1 MLTDARK
8 KVNHTSERPRHA
20 PYVACGP
27 HAVAAFLRARPSQ
40 VRELLV
46 ARDLPPELVD
56 LVRAA
61 RLSPV
66 ETPPGELDRRSGG
79 VVHQGILA
87 CGEPPLAWS
96 EDELFRRRPSPLLV
110 VDGVTD
116 PRNVGAMFRTAE
128 AAGTAAVAL
137 ARDHAPSLTPALVKA
152 AAGAVEYLPHAR
164 VTNVARL
171 LGLLREEG
179 YWVIGLDAEAPVSIW
194 EPNAIPG
201 FPVALVVGA
210 EDRGLRSLVRKTCHG
225 LVSIPM
231 AGETASL
238 NVSAASAVALFEV
251 ARRVAETDSS
261 RRRSDEP

>member
-8 KVNHTSERPRHA
+8 GVKHTPERPRHGS
-20 PYVACGP
+20 YVACGP
-27 HAVAAFLRARPSQ
+27 HAVGAFLRARPKQ

-46 ARDLPPELVD
+46 ARDLPAELIEAA
-56 LVRAA
+56 RAA
-61 RLSPV
+61 RV
-66 ETPPGELDRRSGG
+66 EAVVTAPGELDRRTGG
-79 VVHQGILA
+79 VVHQGVVA
-87 CGEPPLAWS
+87 CGEPPAPWAE
-96 EDELFRRRPSPLLV
+96 EDIFRRRPSPLLI

-137 ARDHAPSLTPALVKA
+137 ARDHAPALTPALVKA
-152 AAGAVEYLPHAR
+152 AAGAVEWLPHAR
-164 VTNVARL
+164 ITNVARL
-171 LGLLREEG
+171 IGLLREEG

-210 EDRGLRSLVRKTCHG
+210 EDRGLRSLVRKSCHA

-238 NVSAASAVALFEV
+238 NVSAAAAVALFEV
-251 ARRVAETDSS
+251 ARRVRETLSEG
-261 RRRSDEP
+261 RTPIEP